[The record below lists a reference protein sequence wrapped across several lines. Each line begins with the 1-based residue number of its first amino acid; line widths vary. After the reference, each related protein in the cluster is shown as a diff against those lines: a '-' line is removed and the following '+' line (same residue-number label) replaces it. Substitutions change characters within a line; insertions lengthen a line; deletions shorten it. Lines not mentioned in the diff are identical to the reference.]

1 MKKNILAIVAVL
13 AAAMFVNVNRA
24 NAQSVEFGSEQR
36 SMTDSAS
43 VEMQEIAKIDS
54 MTLDYMEAFASRKHD
69 ELMLRT
75 SDGKTYWKGRAIE
88 GFYIGAV
95 GGASY
100 APTVKS
106 LSYVFGL
113 EAGYTMWWGDFAVT
127 GRVGEVNFDGLTYMA
142 PSAFAE
148 VRVNLAHWGS
158 NKQHRFYLGGRVG
171 YQYSEADNSIE
182 LSEENF
188 DFYRKSKLTGSGLG
202 YGLSM
207 GWEVRQF
214 MGGNRFG
221 IQLAAYTYD
230 VQKATSGIVNGEQV
244 VNDNITKQGWQVE
257 LTLRY
262 SFQFGKTKRNY

>member
-13 AAAMFVNVNRA
+13 AAAFVSVNRA
-24 NAQSVEFGSEQR
+24 NAQSVVFGSEQR

-54 MTLDYMEAFASRKHD
+54 KTLDYMEAFASRKHD

-75 SDGKTYWKGRAIE
+75 SDSTTYWKGRTIE
-88 GFYIGAV
+88 GPYIGAV

-100 APTVKS
+100 APTVNS
-106 LSYVFGL
+106 ISYVFGI

-188 DFYRKSKLTGSGLG
+188 VWAMAFQWAGKFASS
-202 YGLSM
+202 
-207 GWEVRQF
+207 WEVTVSVYNLPPTHTTCRRQHQVLSTANKSL
-214 MGGNRFG
+214 MTISPNRGGR
-221 IQLAAYTYD
+221 
-230 VQKATSGIVNGEQV
+230 
-244 VNDNITKQGWQVE
+244 
-257 LTLRY
+257 
-262 SFQFGKTKRNY
+262 